1 MDKRKK
7 DKKVIKKTTIYK
19 TLHKKVYNVLLINV
33 VIDSLIITLLTF
45 NLIENTFENQKD
57 LIFFIVILYIN
68 TYLIFTLV
76 DTLPLSNF
84 KHYFSNQLPS

>member
-1 MDKRKK
+1 MAKRKK
-7 DKKVIKKTTIYK
+7 DKKVIKKNNDLQNITQK
-19 TLHKKVYNVLLINV
+19 SYNVLPINV
-33 VIDSLIITLLTF
+33 VIDSLILTLLTF

-76 DTLPLSNF
+76 DTLALSNS